1 MIDKIYLDKLQS
13 AYMTILDKTE
23 VDIKKRGRKRI
34 KTNLVKMFCYY
45 ARYKI
50 TDKLNQQV
58 FTYQYIGEFLNRDH
72 ATVLY
77 NCSQH
82 ENLCLGDK
90 MYKKQSEELFEILK
104 GIESEEI
111 EIVYKRRLEFLNN
124 SGTEELRKDWIDLI
138 LAHENHRK
146 NIHLIRKL
154 LETANE

>member
-1 MIDKIYLDKLQS
+1 M
-13 AYMTILDKTE
+13 
-23 VDIKKRGRKRI
+23 
-34 KTNLVKMFCYY
+34 
-45 ARYKI
+45 
-50 TDKLNQQV
+50 
-58 FTYQYIGEFLNRDH
+58 
-72 ATVLY
+72 
-77 NCSQH
+77 
-82 ENLCLGDK
+82 
-90 MYKKQSEELFEILK
+90 KQSEELFEILK